1 MCTPRRHLLL
11 RHHQQRVFLPTTTIA
26 IVHQPTAKPEPE
38 ALYMHEACSGL
49 YAEASQK
56 FQKQHHMQP
65 HTGMTDHLRSAVP
78 RFSGLWRVLAA
89 LAGALLTLDAVWLMS
104 MRLFHFGIVL
114 PLLIGLA
121 LLALGWQWNR
131 WHAWLAQRSWRRQAW
146 RAWLLCF
153 AAWLVSLGVFVGALL
168 HSSRTQP
175 ADQAP
180 AAIVVLGSG
189 TPRCQVSP
197 TLAERLKVARQWAQR
212 LPQAPVVV
220 SGGKDLWLDCTE
232 SAVMQAWLVQH
243 GVDATRIVQEPRST
257 STAENLQFSQAL
269 LAARGMDAAQPVLI
283 VTSDFHQLRARW
295 IARRAGFTQV
305 RSAGGPTPLYLR
317 GNAYLREYFAFI
329 SGWLLGEY

>member
-1 MCTPRRHLLL
+1 M
-11 RHHQQRVFLPTTTIA
+11 
-26 IVHQPTAKPEPE
+26 
-38 ALYMHEACSGL
+38 
-49 YAEASQK
+49 
-56 FQKQHHMQP
+56 
-65 HTGMTDHLRSAVP
+65 
-78 RFSGLWRVLAA
+78 
-89 LAGALLTLDAVWLMS
+89 
-104 MRLFHFGIVL
+104 
-114 PLLIGLA
+114 
-121 LLALGWQWNR
+121 
-131 WHAWLAQRSWRRQAW
+131 
-146 RAWLLCF
+146 
-153 AAWLVSLGVFVGALL
+153 
-168 HSSRTQP
+168 
-175 ADQAP
+175 
-180 AAIVVLGSG
+180 VLGSG

-232 SAVMQAWLVQH
+232 SAVMQTWLVQH
-243 GVDATRIVQEPRST
+243 GVDATRIVQELRST

>member
-1 MCTPRRHLLL
+1 
-11 RHHQQRVFLPTTTIA
+11 
-26 IVHQPTAKPEPE
+26 
-38 ALYMHEACSGL
+38 
-49 YAEASQK
+49 
-56 FQKQHHMQP
+56 
-65 HTGMTDHLRSAVP
+65 
-78 RFSGLWRVLAA
+78 
-89 LAGALLTLDAVWLMS
+89 MS

-175 ADQAP
+175 ADQTP
-180 AAIVVLGSG
+180 VAIVVLGSG

-197 TLAERLKVARQWAQR
+197 TLAERLKVAQQWAQR

-257 STAENLQFSQAL
+257 STATVSPSA
-269 LAARGMDAAQPVLI
+269 GMITMSAISTIPNATVA
-283 VTSDFHQLRARW
+283 V
-295 IARRAGFTQV
+295 ARRASITYCCTI
-305 RSAGGPTPLYLR
+305 TPFSVSR
-317 GNAYLREYFAFI
+317 AAAF
-329 SGWLLGEY
+329 